1 MAKYGQY
8 YGQEQFLFDQNLRG
22 IWLFLSL
29 LFKALLNLPHLIF
42 SYLITSTIL
51 DKQSSGLTW
60 VSSIILTS
68 YIIHRL
74 FLLFRTW
81 MVQLKERSNR
91 YWIPLFLIALVYSCV
106 LPTWIIWEAISPS
119 LHHFM
124 GTENKCWT
132 LLMATLFSIYLTTH
146 FSPHSHSK

>member
-8 YGQEQFLFDQNLRG
+8 YGQEQYLFDQNLRG
-22 IWLFLSL
+22 IWFFLSL
-29 LFKALLNLPHLIF
+29 LFKALLYLPHLIF

-68 YIIHRL
+68 YIIHHL
-74 FLLFRTW
+74 FLLFKTW
-81 MVQLKERSNR
+81 MVQLKGRCNR
-91 YWIPLFLIALVYSCV
+91 FWIPLFLIALVYSCV
-106 LPTWIIWEAISPS
+106 LPTWIIWEAIIPS
-119 LHHFM
+119 LYHFM
-124 GTENKCWT
+124 GTENKCWI
-132 LLMATLFSIYLTTH
+132 LLMAILFSVYFTTH